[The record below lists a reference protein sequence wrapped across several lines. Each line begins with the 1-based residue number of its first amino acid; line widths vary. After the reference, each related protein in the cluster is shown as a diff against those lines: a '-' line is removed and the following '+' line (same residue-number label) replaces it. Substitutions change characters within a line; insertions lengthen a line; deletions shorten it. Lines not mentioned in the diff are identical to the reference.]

1 MSRKTPCA
9 ARASRPRRDEVKGMS
24 RPSLGMEL
32 QDRNRC
38 VDLRVWSGQAGFKRS
53 QVSRSK
59 GSKAILP
66 RAGGSIQV
74 CPAEMPM
81 HNYELLYH
89 YRTQRL
95 VKYGAHESK
104 LPAEELLLFRLT
116 HESGAVR
123 AEDEDGELPELPVSE
138 ILAVRG
144 YSDVQVKWLD

>member
-1 MSRKTPCA
+1 
-9 ARASRPRRDEVKGMS
+9 
-24 RPSLGMEL
+24 
-32 QDRNRC
+32 
-38 VDLRVWSGQAGFKRS
+38 
-53 QVSRSK
+53 
-59 GSKAILP
+59 
-66 RAGGSIQV
+66 
-74 CPAEMPM
+74 MPM